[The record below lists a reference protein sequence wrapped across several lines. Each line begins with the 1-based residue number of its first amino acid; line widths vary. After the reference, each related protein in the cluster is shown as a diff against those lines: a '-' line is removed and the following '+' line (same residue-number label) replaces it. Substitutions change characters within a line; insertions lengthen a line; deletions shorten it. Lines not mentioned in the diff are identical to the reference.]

1 MDLNNNKNNV
11 ILNSLAEGVIT
22 VDKDFKITFFNEAAG
37 KITGFERDK
46 VIGNYCKNIFKSE
59 FCFTNCP
66 IANVL
71 QNGKNVYDVDT
82 SIQCNN
88 SEPVSVRLNAAIL
101 KDEDNYPIGG
111 VISFR
116 DVTILK
122 KIESILSSDNLFIG
136 MIGTTKEMQEIFRL
150 IEEIAAS
157 DVPVFIHGETGV
169 GKELIA
175 NAIQTLSKRKT
186 KNFVKVNCSVIPQN
200 LLASELFGHVKGAF
214 TDAHKDRIGRF
225 EYADK
230 GTIFL
235 DEIGELPLQMQPQ
248 LLRVIESGS
257 FERVGETITKNV
269 DVRIIS
275 ATNITIDEAIKNG
288 KFRKDLY
295 YRLNVVPIEIPPLR
309 NRKEDIPF
317 LANHFIKK
325 YSLVYQKKVEGIDED
340 ALDLLITW
348 NWPGNVRELENVIE
362 YALIKTKRE
371 GSLCICCL
379 PKKIR
384 GSMKCTKKN
393 KVAKDIFDTNNA
405 ELIDL
410 LNQHKWNKSKVAE
423 ALGIDRTTLW
433 RKLKSIGVN

>member
-22 VDKDFKITFFNEAAG
+22 VDKDFKITFFNEAAE
-37 KITGFERDK
+37 KITGFEKEK
-46 VIGNYCKNIFKSE
+46 VIGNYCKNIFKSD

-122 KIESILSSDNLFIG
+122 KVESILSSDNLFMG

-157 DVPVFIHGETGV
+157 DVPVFIHGETGT

-175 NAIQTLSKRKT
+175 NAIQTLSKRKS

-225 EYADK
+225 EYADN

-235 DEIGELPLQMQPQ
+235 DEVGELPLQMQPQ

-257 FERVGETITKNV
+257 FERVGETLTKNV

-275 ATNITIDEAIKNG
+275 ATNIIIDEAIKNG
-288 KFRKDLY
+288 KFRQDLY
-295 YRLNVVPIEIPPLR
+295 YRLNVVPIELPPLR
-309 NRKEDIPF
+309 NRKEDLPF
-317 LANHFIKK
+317 LVSHFIKK

-340 ALDLLITW
+340 ALDLLINW
-348 NWPGNVRELENVIE
+348 NWPGNVRELENAIE

-379 PKKIR
+379 PTKVR
-384 GSMKCTKKN
+384 GSIKCKKKSSDLKN
-393 KVAKDIFDTNNA
+393 ILETNNA
-405 ELIDL
+405 QLIDL

-423 ALGIDRTTLW
+423 ILGIDRTTLW
-433 RKLKSIGVN
+433 RKLKSIGIN

>member
-379 PKKIR
+379 PKK
-384 GSMKCTKKN
+384 N
-393 KVAKDIFDTNNA
+393 PWFD
-405 ELIDL
+405 E
-410 LNQHKWNKSKVAE
+410 V
-423 ALGIDRTTLW
+423 
-433 RKLKSIGVN
+433 